1 MIGTTL
7 VELVFIRVS
16 ITSLRLVAPLSFV
29 YLAAETWRGKL
40 VLASPFTV
48 YALLELSFFT
58 LVYLP
63 RKRLIQKVGVLNYCL
78 CKPQTTLVMLD
89 QP

>member
-7 VELVFIRVS
+7 VELVFIRTA
-16 ITSLRLVAPLSFV
+16 ITSLRLVAPLSLV
-29 YLAAETWRGKL
+29 YLAAESWRGKL
-40 VLASPFTV
+40 VVASPLTWYTV
-48 YALLELSFFT
+48 LELSFFS

-63 RKRLIQKVGVLNYCL
+63 RKRHIQKVGALNYCL
-78 CKPQTTLVMLD
+78 HQSQTTLVTLD